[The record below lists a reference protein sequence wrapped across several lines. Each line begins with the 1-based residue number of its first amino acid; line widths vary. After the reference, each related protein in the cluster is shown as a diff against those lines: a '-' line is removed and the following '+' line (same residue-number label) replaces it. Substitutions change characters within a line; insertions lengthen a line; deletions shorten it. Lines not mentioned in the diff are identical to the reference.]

1 MGETLLNLIKIGWG
15 RDQPAFR
22 QVFTNLFLPDGTP
35 EQHQWWA
42 ELESRSA
49 SVDVAARTFAVLQT
63 IDVLE
68 AAKALQVPTL
78 VLHSRGDARV
88 PFDEGRRLAAAIP
101 AARFVPLDSRNHV
114 LLPTEPAWAVFHA
127 EVTAFLGSGQQQ
139 AMDKS
144 QDGLTAA
151 ETAVLTLLAQ
161 GLDNRTIAERL
172 GKHEK
177 TVRNQVS
184 TIMSKMGVH
193 SRAEA
198 IVRAL
203 KH

>member
-1 MGETLLNLIKIGWG
+1 
-15 RDQPAFR
+15 
-22 QVFTNLFLPDGTP
+22 
-35 EQHQWWA
+35 
-42 ELESRSA
+42 
-49 SVDVAARTFAVLQT
+49 
-63 IDVLE
+63 
-68 AAKALQVPTL
+68 
-78 VLHSRGDARV
+78 
-88 PFDEGRRLAAAIP
+88 
-101 AARFVPLDSRNHV
+101 
-114 LLPTEPAWAVFHA
+114 
-127 EVTAFLGSGQQQ
+127 
-139 AMDKS
+139 MDKS